1 MSSYTTNA
9 GNVGAALLDDGV
21 ADTLASGNTSAS
33 RQPSRHPLEVRE
45 RPCRSDRHE
54 YGRQRELPRV
64 PVLASLTK
72 RGPSVVARSLAMN

>member
-9 GNVGAALLDDGV
+9 GNVGAALLEDGV

-45 RPCRSDRHE
+45 RPCRSDRHSPDQLGAMYPLVRMAE
-54 YGRQRELPRV
+54 MSGSVDTIL
-64 PVLASLTK
+64 SL
-72 RGPSVVARSLAMN
+72 